1 MRAQRASSSQ
11 SENML
16 LDATGGEISVMLS
29 THCLEARRHG
39 TQRNYIVSFHDNVQ
53 HSTRKSCAWAT

>member
-39 TQRNYIVSFHDNVQ
+39 TQKLHCQFP
-53 HSTRKSCAWAT
+53 